1 MPITVASIREPLPPG
16 ALRAALQP
24 DGTVLVYMAGDT
36 LPPVPAPSL
45 DDIRAAR
52 IEAINAECRGRLIA
66 RFGPAEEQV
75 SRSIGVYGQAERD
88 ALAAGIG
95 AMIDA
100 SNAASNAILAAQS
113 AAAVEAV
120 TVTWPAI

>member
-1 MPITVASIREPLPPG
+1 MIILASARDPLPAG

-24 DGTVLVYMAGDT
+24 DGTVLVYMPGDT
-36 LPPVPAPSL
+36 LPPDPVPSL

-52 IEAINAECRGRLIA
+52 IEAINAECRARLIA
-66 RFGPAEEQV
+66 RFGSAEEQV

-100 SNAASNAILAAQS
+100 SNAASNAVLAAQS
-113 AAAVEAV
+113 VAEVEAV
-120 TVTWPAI
+120 AVTWPVI